1 MSSVQQQSSS
11 GSDGS
16 ATVDEKKRKRMLS
29 NRESARRSRMKKQKQ
44 MDDLTSEITRL
55 EMSNNQLQ
63 QGIEV
68 KERGYSEIES
78 RNNVMRAQVM
88 ELTDRLQSLN
98 SVLQIFEEVSGL
110 AVDIPEIPDPLL
122 RPWQVSYPTQLIPAS
137 SDITYPNGLGWI
149 VNCRLARGKIFIQQ
163 HVVAI
168 CMVNLRRVLGH
179 KDQNKPMDRGLP
191 PL

>member
-16 ATVDEKKRKRMLS
+16 ASVDEKKRKRMLS

-55 EMSNNQLQ
+55 EMSNNQLL

-68 KERGYSEIES
+68 KERGYAEIES

-137 SDITYPNGLGWI
+137 SDMFLG
-149 VNCRLARGKIFIQQ
+149 
-163 HVVAI
+163 
-168 CMVNLRRVLGH
+168 
-179 KDQNKPMDRGLP
+179 
-191 PL
+191 

>member
-137 SDITYPNGLGWI
+137 SDMFLG
-149 VNCRLARGKIFIQQ
+149 
-163 HVVAI
+163 
-168 CMVNLRRVLGH
+168 
-179 KDQNKPMDRGLP
+179 
-191 PL
+191 

>member
-1 MSSVQQQSSS
+1 
-11 GSDGS
+11 
-16 ATVDEKKRKRMLS
+16 MLS

-68 KERGYSEIES
+68 KERGYAEIES

-98 SVLQIFEEVSGL
+98 SVLQIFEEVSWF

-122 RPWQVSYPTQLIPAS
+122 RPWQLSYPTQLIPAA
-137 SDITYPNGLGWI
+137 SDMFLG
-149 VNCRLARGKIFIQQ
+149 
-163 HVVAI
+163 
-168 CMVNLRRVLGH
+168 
-179 KDQNKPMDRGLP
+179 
-191 PL
+191 

>member
-68 KERGYSEIES
+68 KERGYAEIES

-98 SVLQIFEEVSGL
+98 SVLQIFEEVSWF

-122 RPWQVSYPTQLIPAS
+122 RPWQLSYPTQLIPAA
-137 SDITYPNGLGWI
+137 SDMFLG
-149 VNCRLARGKIFIQQ
+149 
-163 HVVAI
+163 
-168 CMVNLRRVLGH
+168 
-179 KDQNKPMDRGLP
+179 
-191 PL
+191 

>member
-68 KERGYSEIES
+68 KERGYAEIES

-137 SDITYPNGLGWI
+137 SDMFLG
-149 VNCRLARGKIFIQQ
+149 
-163 HVVAI
+163 
-168 CMVNLRRVLGH
+168 
-179 KDQNKPMDRGLP
+179 
-191 PL
+191 

>member
-68 KERGYSEIES
+68 KERGYAEIES

-98 SVLQIFEEVSGL
+98 SALQIFEEVSGL

-122 RPWQVSYPTQLIPAS
+122 RPWQLSYPTQLISAS
-137 SDITYPNGLGWI
+137 SDMFLG
-149 VNCRLARGKIFIQQ
+149 
-163 HVVAI
+163 
-168 CMVNLRRVLGH
+168 
-179 KDQNKPMDRGLP
+179 
-191 PL
+191 

>member
-16 ATVDEKKRKRMLS
+16 ASVDEKKRKRMLS

-68 KERGYSEIES
+68 KERGYAEIES

-137 SDITYPNGLGWI
+137 SDMFLG
-149 VNCRLARGKIFIQQ
+149 
-163 HVVAI
+163 
-168 CMVNLRRVLGH
+168 
-179 KDQNKPMDRGLP
+179 
-191 PL
+191 